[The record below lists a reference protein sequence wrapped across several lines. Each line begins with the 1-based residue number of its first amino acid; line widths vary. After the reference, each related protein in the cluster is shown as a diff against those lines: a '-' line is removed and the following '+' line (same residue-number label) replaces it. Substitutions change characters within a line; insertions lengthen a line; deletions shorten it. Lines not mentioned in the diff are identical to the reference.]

1 MPDLDIF
8 LDGNLAPGEFRGF
21 SVPLD
26 GSKVSV
32 LNRGFLTPEFVIIT
46 IAQKM
51 KDAPPNRRALAQ
63 RRLRKGITLAP
74 WSRIP
79 YNPIALSQ
87 MTFFQTVFA
96 MDFFETR

>member
-32 LNRGFLTPEFVIIT
+32 LNRGFLSEEGSLSIT
-46 IAQKM
+46 EAR
-51 KDAPPNRRALAQ
+51 DRA
-63 RRLRKGITLAP
+63 
-74 WSRIP
+74 SRSSKAI
-79 YNPIALSQ
+79 
-87 MTFFQTVFA
+87 F
-96 MDFFETR
+96 